1 MDAFKLA
8 GMYVCQEKVQQA
20 KDDYNTLMRSSSKPS
35 AILGK
40 IFHEVANIAFNNNR
54 ELMAAHSV
62 PAFCSLHYQEQ
73 LGEFDCLPNITFT
86 TSRFYNPPHQDDG
99 DAQEF
104 AFLLFLPVNTTDGS
118 LIQPTNNYHVHGGAF
133 VFPDYHFG
141 IDSSQH
147 NGIVKVVW
155 PSNRVRYCTLPAL
168 ESSPHTQLGISLQIA
183 KKTINTFR
191 DIENGSIFNRPANR
205 NKRKEDLY
213 VAGHEECLN
222 PRPRPHPRSASF

>member
-1 MDAFKLA
+1 M
-8 GMYVCQEKVQQA
+8 C
-20 KDDYNTLMRSSSKPS
+20 SSSKPS

-40 IFHEVANIAFNNNR
+40 SFKDMANIAFDNNR

-62 PAFCSLHYQEQ
+62 PAFCSLHYQDQ
-73 LGEFDCLPNITFT
+73 LGKFDCSPNVTFT
-86 TSRFYNPPHQDDG
+86 TSGFYNPPHQDDG

-104 AFLLFLPVNTTDGS
+104 AFLLFLPVNTTHGS

-133 VFPDYHFG
+133 VFLDYHFG
-141 IDSSQH
+141 IDFSQH
-147 NGIVKVVW
+147 TGIVKVVW
-155 PSNRVRYCTLPAL
+155 PSNRVRHCTLPAL
-168 ESSPHTQLGISLQIA
+168 GSSPHTQLGISLQIA
-183 KKTINTFR
+183 KKNINTFI

-222 PRPRPHPRSASF
+222 PRLHPHPSSLRLLNLGFGGTFSPRCGTGRDDGE